1 MKTITLADYE
11 IAKII
16 AEKYGVSLNNVV
28 VISESKT
35 EHYDSIHAKRVYKPV
50 AYIYKEENNGRD
62 TIND

>member
-28 VISESKT
+28 VISKSKT
-35 EHYDSIHAKRVYKPV
+35 EHYDSIHAKSKKVYKPV
-50 AYIYKEENNGRD
+50 AYIYKEESNG
-62 TIND
+62 N